1 MWSIDN
7 GVSPLYI
14 IGLTGG
20 IGSGKSTVGSML
32 AQLGAV
38 VIDTDRVAREVVAP
52 GSTTLQEIV
61 RYFGHDVLQAD
72 GSLDRKK
79 LGSLV
84 FADETKRKILNKIT
98 HPAIKNAVREKLG
111 QIEQRDPGAVVVI
124 EAPLLIE
131 AGMTEMVDEVWLVTV
146 APEIQVKRVMERDGL
161 SYEAA
166 MQRIGSQLPSSE
178 QMAYSDVV
186 ISTGQSLEQ
195 VRREIKRQWRRLKSA
210 ARR

>member
-1 MWSIDN
+1 M
-7 GVSPLYI
+7 YI